1 MNRAQAL
8 REIELLEN
16 FEFDRGDAAARLLH
30 HLQTEDLEIVHA
42 ALRAAVNY
50 FGFPGVYEQVFQM
63 AREAEDEDVR
73 AAANASLW
81 PVIQDGAAYEHPLE
95 PGAEEPEP
103 GVPREIYEQTRD
115 HLLTRVDAHMES
127 MEVRRRCLEAL
138 GHISFRADIRT
149 TILRYYHEAPNPWV
163 KLSAVYAMG
172 LYKDDIFERLILEE
186 LHSKHAGI
194 LVEAVHA
201 ASNLGLE
208 AAWSRIKEMTV
219 HEDRDVRFEAIAAVG
234 ALAPVEEAR
243 TLLDTLKKE
252 LAADEHYA
260 QALEYADQLLDNRKA
275 VISGDGWTMESVWDE
290 IDEMTGFAEDGYDSA
305 SDAP

>member
-1 MNRAQAL
+1 MNKAFVK
-8 REIELLEN
+8 ES
-16 FEFDRGDAAARLLH
+16 
-30 HLQTEDLEIVHA
+30 
-42 ALRAAVNY
+42 
-50 FGFPGVYEQVFQM
+50 
-63 AREAEDEDVR
+63 EADDEDVR

-81 PVIQDGAAYEHPLE
+81 PVIQDGAAYEYPLE
-95 PGAEEPEP
+95 PGAEAPEP
-103 GVPREIYEQTRD
+103 GVPQEIYEQTRD

-138 GHISFRADIRT
+138 GHLSFRADIRT

-186 LHSKHAGI
+186 LYSKHAGI

-208 AAWSRIKEMTV
+208 AAWPRIKEMTG
-219 HEDRDVRFEAIAAVG
+219 HEDQDVRFEAIAAVG

-243 TLLDTLKKE
+243 TLLDALKKE
-252 LAADEHYA
+252 LATDEHFA

-275 VISGDGWTMESVWDE
+275 AISGDGWTMENVWDE